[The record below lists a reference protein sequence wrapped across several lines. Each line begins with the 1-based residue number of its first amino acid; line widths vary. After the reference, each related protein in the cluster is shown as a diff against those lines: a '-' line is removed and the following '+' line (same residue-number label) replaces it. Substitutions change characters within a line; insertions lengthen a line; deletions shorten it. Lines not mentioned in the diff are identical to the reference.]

1 MADPARVFISYSS
14 KDTDL
19 VDRLKTALARA
30 GLDVWLDHE
39 QLTPGTPDW
48 RAAVVRGIEQAT
60 DVVYA
65 ASLDAAESLYV
76 GHELA
81 IATDEGKRILPFWVR
96 GEKWSRCAP
105 MGYYYAQYIDG
116 RDVAYAAG
124 LAKLLATLGVSSAA
138 SAVVAEP
145 TPARPQRAQDSDQR
159 SAKHAA
165 VVPPSVVA
173 PPQPRRTLRDALP
186 GAPQS
191 GKHAAVSPPQRS
203 SGKHPVPVPGPAVA
217 GGQLVMRVFTDA
229 KARPNLVPVGA
240 EFGAMERDKR
250 LLPNTKHSITVQNAG
265 EGMASNISAVLF
277 PSAVY
282 FDENGRPQGD
292 PPLLGTYWAGR
303 VGLAVSPGATCK
315 ILLEEA
321 RWPLPGDVHI
331 APQYTLSAPAQPPPV
346 VQRGNFYCRAHDH
359 KFNLVLYPPRVPGIC
374 DLDGSELYWRADESP
389 ENVVQRPGHFFSARL
404 TLTCRDAAGTKL
416 ATVFDLDAD
425 RLAQNLDDIWEQV
438 LLPTEVEQ
446 TLHELTDHWAEKRK
460 PPRLGG

>member
-39 QLTPGTPDW
+39 QLAPGTPDW

-60 DVVYA
+60 DVVYT
-65 ASLDAAESLYV
+65 ASPDAAESLYV

-81 IATDEGKRILPFWVR
+81 IARDEGKRILPFWVR

-105 MGYYYAQYIDG
+105 IGYYYTQYIDG
-116 RDVAYAAG
+116 RDAAYAAG
-124 LAKLLATLGVSSAA
+124 LVKLLTTLGVVSAA
-138 SAVVAEP
+138 RPLAAP
-145 TPARPQRAQDSDQR
+145 TPTGPQQARS
-159 SAKHAA
+159 
-165 VVPPSVVA
+165 
-173 PPQPRRTLRDALP
+173 
-186 GAPQS
+186 S
-191 GKHAAVSPPQRS
+191 GKHAVPAVSPPQRALESKRRAAAVDPLQRARS
-203 SGKHPVPVPGPAVA
+203 SGKHPVAVPPLPL
-217 GGQLVMRVFTDA
+217 GQQLLRQFADA
-229 KARPNLVPVGA
+229 KARPNLIPVGA
-240 EFGAMERDKR
+240 EFGAMEQDKR

-321 RWPLPGDVHI
+321 RWPLHGDVHI
-331 APQYTLSAPAQPPPV
+331 APQYTLYAPVQPPPV
-346 VQRGNFYCRAHDH
+346 VQRGNYYCRAHDH

-374 DLDGSELYWRADESP
+374 DLDGSELYWRADELP
-389 ENVVQRPGHFFSARL
+389 ENIVQRPGHFFSARL